1 MPARH
6 DPARPRRVHG
16 YCRVSG
22 AEQGRSGTS
31 LDAQREALARYCAAA
46 GLPAPDLHVEVESG
60 SAAKLERRV
69 ELHAL
74 IAAAAAGDLVIVTK
88 VDRWSRDIV
97 FAVKSVRDLVARGV
111 RWVSIGEGIDASTP
125 QGDSTLGIM
134 AWVADQERQR
144 IRERTVGRRR
154 ELRDLGC
161 YVEGLPPVGYRRG
174 RDRRLEVVEADAA
187 LVLDVFRRCVAGA
200 SIGDIAE
207 HLQVEHPDRHGW
219 DHKTIHKMLRSR
231 VYLGETT
238 TSAGVWTPAHEPI
251 VPRDLW
257 ERAQAAL
264 SSRRLGGR
272 KASSE
277 ARTAGWLLRGLAT
290 CAVCGARMG
299 AAYGG
304 AGYYACAA
312 RLRGDGCDARY
323 VRVPE
328 ADEAVAA
335 LAEGRLAELRREL
348 ARGPSPAPAP
358 APVDTAAKKDA
369 LLKRRER
376 TLDLAADGA
385 ITRDELRERLARIEA
400 EIGRLEVH
408 AAAADRAARAR
419 EPAAR
424 REVLAELTAIRS
436 AWARATVAERRDVV
450 RRLARRI
457 ALEAGA
463 PPRIEWLPV
472 EDLTAPV

>member
-1 MPARH
+1 MPSRH
-6 DPARPRRVHG
+6 DPAHPRHVYG
-16 YCRVSG
+16 YCRVSS

-31 LDAQREALARYCAAA
+31 LDAQREALTRYCAAA
-46 GLPAPDLHVEVESG
+46 GLAAPDLRVEVESG
-60 SAAKLERRV
+60 GAEKLTRRA
-69 ELHAL
+69 ELHAV
-74 IAAAAAGDLVIVTK
+74 IAAAQPGDLILVTK

-97 FAVKSVRDLVARGV
+97 DAVRSVRELVRRGV
-111 RWVSIGEGIDASTP
+111 RWIAIGDNIDASTP

-161 YVEGLPPVGYRRG
+161 YVEGLPPIGYQRG

-187 LVLDVFRRCVAGA
+187 IVLDVYRRCVAGE

-207 HLQVEHPDRHGW
+207 HLQVEHPERHGW
-219 DHKTIHKMLRSR
+219 DHHSIHRMLRSR

-272 KASSE
+272 KASGES
-277 ARTAGWLLRGLAT
+277 RTAGWLLRGLAT
-290 CAVCGARMG
+290 CARCGGTMG
-299 AAYGG
+299 ASYGG
-304 AGYYACAA
+304 AGYYACNA
-312 RLRGDGCDARY
+312 RLRGAPCDARY
-323 VRVPE
+323 VPVP
-328 ADEAVAA
+328 ATDQAVAE
-335 LAEGRLAELRREL
+335 LAEGRLHELRREL
-348 ARGPSPAPAP
+348 ARSASPAPTP
-358 APVDTAAKKDA
+358 APVDRTAKKEL

-376 TLDLAADGA
+376 TIDLATDGA
-385 ITRDELRERLARIEA
+385 ITRDELRARLAKIEA

-408 AAAADRAARAR
+408 AAQAERAARAR

-424 REVLAELTAIRS
+424 REVLAEVDAIRR
-436 AWARATVAERRDVV
+436 AWGRATVAERREIV
-450 RRLARRI
+450 RRLARSIR
-457 ALEAGA
+457 LEAGA
-463 PPRIEWLPV
+463 APRVEWVPL
-472 EDLTAPV
+472 EDLTAPM